1 MPEGWESCRA
11 HVKKERAPD
20 VMRSPYPVR
29 REILPPAPDVKAAAV
44 GREAWE
50 EVFELEGWEALRM
63 DGSC

>member
-1 MPEGWESCRA
+1 
-11 HVKKERAPD
+11 
-20 VMRSPYPVR
+20 MRSPYPVR